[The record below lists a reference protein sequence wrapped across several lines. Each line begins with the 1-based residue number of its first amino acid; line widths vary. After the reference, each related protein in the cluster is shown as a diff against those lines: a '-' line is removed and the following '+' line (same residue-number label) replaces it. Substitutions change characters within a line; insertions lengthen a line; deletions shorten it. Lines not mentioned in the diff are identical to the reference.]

1 MTEQKN
7 ELLTNLGF
15 VSLILHVLIFNVEN
29 VTEFSWIR
37 YNSYL
42 DECIK
47 KYPSRIIDVGALSFR
62 RMNTIIQS
70 ILIVV
75 FILEF
80 ITGSLVNGFIALV
93 NCMGWVKRRN
103 LSLVD
108 RFLTALTVSRITVL
122 FVVLLN
128 CWLYINKSA
137 LLISR
142 NIFKIILIAKNMNS
156 YFSIWLAT
164 TFSSFYILKIAN
176 FPTFFFITWSRDLKL
191 WVQI

>member
-7 ELLTNLGF
+7 ELFTNLGF

-42 DECIK
+42 DESIK

-142 NIFKIILIAKNMNS
+142 NMFKIILIAKNKQ
-156 YFSIWLAT
+156 
-164 TFSSFYILKIAN
+164 SF
-176 FPTFFFITWSRDLKL
+176 
-191 WVQI
+191 